1 MHLGVL
7 ILPIKYLFFHSTDL
21 SLSQSVIRSVSILA
35 TQPHF
40 SLLDCQFF
48 GWALVSHSVRQLDTK
63 FDSQSSIRL
72 SVCQRLGKLVNQ
84 IVGRSKLDRQHS
96 QTSTLQ
102 YRKSCMITILEQI
115 STVFFIVSNPELH
128 WFYSCMIYYW
138 SRKTLGSL
146 FTNQIQNEDQS
157 CFSPSF
163 NQFAVVIITGSFFG
177 IGDESK
183 SAPSTEVSNN
193 QALLGMLLL
202 FATVCSWR
210 KRRKVGFF
218 FAKVGRCM

>member
-1 MHLGVL
+1 
-7 ILPIKYLFFHSTDL
+7 
-21 SLSQSVIRSVSILA
+21 
-35 TQPHF
+35 
-40 SLLDCQFF
+40 
-48 GWALVSHSVRQLDTK
+48 
-63 FDSQSSIRL
+63 
-72 SVCQRLGKLVNQ
+72 
-84 IVGRSKLDRQHS
+84 
-96 QTSTLQ
+96 
-102 YRKSCMITILEQI
+102 
-115 STVFFIVSNPELH
+115 
-128 WFYSCMIYYW
+128 MIYYW

-193 QALLGMLLL
+193 QALLVMLLL
-202 FATVCSWR
+202 FALGGRGAKS
-210 KRRKVGFF
+210 GFF

>member
-138 SRKTLGSL
+138 SLGSL

-202 FATVCSWR
+202 FALGGRGAKS
-210 KRRKVGFF
+210 GFF
-218 FAKVGRCM
+218 LQKQVGACNPQ